1 MVHDL
6 GHVNFTVRKMMRALS
21 NLDME
26 CLKRSLGIIGIKS
39 MRLLSYLDLYIP
51 NTLIEYI
58 YYL

>member
-1 MVHDL
+1 L